1 MQAVLLCTHE
11 MVAVVVGTKIQ
22 QAHAAGHHI
31 RADAGKSSEY
41 VRLSIDVELP
51 WRI

>member
-11 MVAVVVGTKIQ
+11 MAAVAMVGTKIQ

-41 VRLSIDVELP
+41 VSRC
-51 WRI
+51 

>member
-11 MVAVVVGTKIQ
+11 MVAVGTKIQ

-41 VRLSIDVELP
+41 VSRCRAS
-51 WRI
+51 

>member
-11 MVAVVVGTKIQ
+11 MAAVGTKIQ

-31 RADAGKSSEY
+31 RADAGKSSEKY

>member
-11 MVAVVVGTKIQ
+11 MVAVGTKIQ

-41 VRLSIDVELP
+41 VRLSVDVELP

>member
-11 MVAVVVGTKIQ
+11 MAVVVAVGTKIQ

-41 VRLSIDVELP
+41 VSRC
-51 WRI
+51 

>member
-11 MVAVVVGTKIQ
+11 MAAVVGTKIQ